1 MALQFVPGNS
11 GAGKSFQ
18 LYQKILQEA
27 GTHPE
32 RKYLVIVPEQFTM
45 QTQKELVA
53 LSPRHGIMNV
63 DILSFDR
70 LAHRVFAEVGGD
82 QTPVLEDVGKILV
95 LERVVQ
101 EQKKKLGVLGSSL
114 EKLGTVSE
122 MKSLLSEL
130 MQYDIH
136 PEELDDRRRAA
147 PGGGA
152 AARPLYRGGLCQAA
166 GHRRGS
172 GRSYLQ
178 L

>member
-1 MALQFVPGNS
+1 MSLQFITGAS
-11 GAGKSFQ
+11 GSGKSTYIDQQIIARSEREPEGRFF
-18 LYQKILQEA
+18 IL
-27 GTHPE
+27 
-32 RKYLVIVPEQFTM
+32 VPDQFTM

-136 PEELDDRRRAA
+136 PEELLYI
-147 PGGGA
+147 
-152 AARPLYRGGLCQAA
+152 PLCFY
-166 GHRRGS
+166 
-172 GRSYLQ
+172 
-178 L
+178 

>member
-122 MKSLLSEL
+122 LFSRNV
-130 MQYDIH
+130 
-136 PEELDDRRRAA
+136 PEQRILRLHLPACSGKFLRCKHLFLRSTYSQHQ
-147 PGGGA
+147 PG
-152 AARPLYRGGLCQAA
+152 C
-166 GHRRGS
+166 
-172 GRSYLQ
+172 
-178 L
+178 